1 MADEK
6 KEDVKKK
13 EELSDQ
19 DLGQASGGL
28 QVHGQHDSGGP
39 PLKGAGKADW
49 NIRQTTGTARA
60 KIRRKPSKQAIQA
73 IA

>member
-28 QVHGQHDSGGP
+28 QVHGQHDSGRPALERRGEGR
-39 PLKGAGKADW
+39 LEHQADHGD
-49 NIRQTTGTARA
+49 R
-60 KIRRKPSKQAIQA
+60 
-73 IA
+73 